1 MSKKRI
7 IFTTLIVLV
16 VLLISSGVYLYQK
29 IISSKNMVEDMFQ
42 MNSDRRADGYY
53 MAEFEM
59 KMVGIL
65 YHLDKGQ
72 YNKALNFLEKLHH
85 QLKSG
90 EGLIKVPEFAN
101 KKQELAFYLDL
112 QNPKNRRLYG

>member
-7 IFTTLIVLV
+7 IFTILIVLV

-29 IISSKNMVEDMFQ
+29 IISSKNMVEEMFQ

-59 KMVGIL
+59 KNGGYFV
-65 YHLDKGQ
+65 
-72 YNKALNFLEKLHH
+72 
-85 QLKSG
+85 SS
-90 EGLIKVPEFAN
+90 
-101 KKQELAFYLDL
+101 
-112 QNPKNRRLYG
+112 R